1 MAFLAHGARCGM
13 LDVFSESDPVVNF
26 DGTPTINRPMT
37 FQVNGE
43 FYSFYFLVEKMPFYR
58 IRIFAFRRR
67 QNSTPNYI
75 LKTNRHSA
83 ALKLL

>member
-13 LDVFSESDPVVNF
+13 LDVFSDSDPVVNF

-43 FYSFYFLVEKMPFYR
+43 FQFYTVKLTALNLKKHNLPLFHAQF
-58 IRIFAFRRR
+58 RIFRA
-67 QNSTPNYI
+67 S
-75 LKTNRHSA
+75 KTSN
-83 ALKLL
+83 

>member
-43 FYSFYFLVEKMPFYR
+43 FYSFYFLVEKMPFFDAQF
-58 IRIFAFRRR
+58 RIFAFRRR
-67 QNSTPNYI
+67 QI
-75 LKTNRHSA
+75 AHLIIF
-83 ALKLL
+83 

>member
-43 FYSFYFLVEKMPFYR
+43 ILQLQKGQIFYFYNAKFG
-58 IRIFAFRRR
+58 IFE
-67 QNSTPNYI
+67 I
-75 LKTNRHSA
+75 LKTSNNS
-83 ALKLL
+83 